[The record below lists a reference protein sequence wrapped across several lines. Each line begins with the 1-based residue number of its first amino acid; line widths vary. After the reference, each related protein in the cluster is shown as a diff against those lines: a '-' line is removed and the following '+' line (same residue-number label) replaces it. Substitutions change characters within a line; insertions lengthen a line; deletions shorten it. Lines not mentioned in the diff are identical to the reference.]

1 MKLILIIKYII
12 LGIIQGFTEPIPIS
26 SSGHL
31 LILKKIFNINT
42 NDINFEI
49 IVNFGSFIAIAFLYR
64 KEILNII
71 HDFIMYLKDKNKEYK
86 SGFNYGLKIILASI
100 PAGIIG
106 LIFKDKIDIISN
118 DIKLIGIALLITSVF
133 LFIIKDFKG
142 VKDKDNISFL
152 DSLKIGIFQ
161 SLALLPGISRSGS
174 TIVGAMLCDVKREE
188 SVNFSFMLYIPI
200 SIASFMLGVSDIITT
215 PNINSYIYYYIIGMI
230 FSILITYLS
239 AKWFINIIKKGKL
252 IYFSVYCLIV
262 GVFKSLNYLVTTRI
276 IPIINVT
283 TRSPILIAIFLI
295 TLLFSSSVKLSIISS
310 IF

>member
-31 LILKKIFNINT
+31 LIFKKIFNIYT

-262 GVFKSLNYLVTTRI
+262 GVLV
-276 IPIINVT
+276 
-283 TRSPILIAIFLI
+283 
-295 TLLFSSSVKLSIISS
+295 LLFL
-310 IF
+310 